1 MGVFSLLGNKTK
13 KETDY
18 QVQWTSVEGNKPE
31 EELQSE
37 EKATYRFPAEWEEQ
51 SGVQLT
57 WPHEGTDWNY
67 MLPEVTECYV
77 QIARAIT
84 RYELLLI
91 ITPSVDSVRN
101 LLSKSGIPMER
112 VRFLQ
117 ADTNDTW
124 ARDHGA
130 ITLVGNGKPRLLD
143 FRFNGWGGKYEA
155 EKDNLI
161 SRSIFGAGLFHGEL
175 EDHDDFVLEGGSIE
189 SDGNGTVMTTT
200 RCLYGS
206 PGRNE
211 SYSQEEIERY
221 LKRTL
226 CMEQVLWL
234 DHGAVDGD
242 DTDGHIDTLA
252 RFVPGNTILYVRCT
266 DPTHPDYDELVRME
280 EQLRTF
286 RNTKGEAYRL
296 QPLPCPRPTCEED
309 GRYLPATYANFLLIN
324 GAVLYPTYG
333 QETTDK
339 EAGIILQQA
348 FPEYDIIGIDCRSL
362 IRQNGSLHCVTMQ
375 YPKDVLQ

>member
-1 MGVFSLLGNKTK
+1 
-13 KETDY
+13 
-18 QVQWTSVEGNKPE
+18 
-31 EELQSE
+31 
-37 EKATYRFPAEWEEQ
+37 
-51 SGVQLT
+51 
-57 WPHEGTDWNY
+57 
-67 MLPEVTECYV
+67 
-77 QIARAIT
+77 
-84 RYELLLI
+84 
-91 ITPSVDSVRN
+91 
-101 LLSKSGIPMER
+101 
-112 VRFLQ
+112 
-117 ADTNDTW
+117 
-124 ARDHGA
+124 
-130 ITLVGNGKPRLLD
+130 
-143 FRFNGWGGKYEA
+143 
-155 EKDNLI
+155 
-161 SRSIFGAGLFHGEL
+161 
-175 EDHDDFVLEGGSIE
+175 
-189 SDGNGTVMTTT
+189 
-200 RCLYGS
+200 
-206 PGRNE
+206 
-211 SYSQEEIERY
+211 
-221 LKRTL
+221 
-226 CMEQVLWL
+226 MEQVLWL

-296 QPLPCPRPTCEED
+296 QPLPCPRPICEED

-333 QETTDK
+333 QEATDK

>member
-57 WPHEGTDWNY
+57 WPHERTDWNY

-143 FRFNGWGGKYEA
+143 FRFNGWEENMRLK
-155 EKDNLI
+155 KII
-161 SRSIFGAGLFHGEL
+161 SSAVRYSEQACFMENWKI
-175 EDHDDFVLEGGSIE
+175 
-189 SDGNGTVMTTT
+189 MTT
-200 RCLYGS
+200 
-206 PGRNE
+206 
-211 SYSQEEIERY
+211 
-221 LKRTL
+221 L
-226 CMEQVLWL
+226 CW
-234 DHGAVDGD
+234 
-242 DTDGHIDTLA
+242 
-252 RFVPGNTILYVRCT
+252 
-266 DPTHPDYDELVRME
+266 
-280 EQLRTF
+280 
-286 RNTKGEAYRL
+286 
-296 QPLPCPRPTCEED
+296 
-309 GRYLPATYANFLLIN
+309 
-324 GAVLYPTYG
+324 
-333 QETTDK
+333 K
-339 EAGIILQQA
+339 EVQ
-348 FPEYDIIGIDCRSL
+348 
-362 IRQNGSLHCVTMQ
+362 
-375 YPKDVLQ
+375 